1 MLKNYL
7 LIAVRNLRKHKGY
20 AFVNLSGFALG
31 IACCILIVLFVQDEL
46 SYDRFHEQADQI
58 YRVAVREVTPTS
70 DALYPLTPYPL
81 AATLVT
87 DFPDV
92 IHATR
97 LRRRFA
103 EAVGYGDKLFDE
115 TRIHRADSN
124 FFEVFQLRF
133 LQGHP
138 KTALKNPSSVVIT
151 ASIARKYFGD
161 DDPMGNVLDFKDGIT
176 YSTPYTVTGVIEDVP
191 RQSHFDFDFLLSWR
205 RLGDERRV
213 RQSWFG
219 YGVYTYF
226 VLDAQRRPEDLE
238 AKFPDMLRR
247 YGGPQIEE
255 SRGLSFDE
263 HLAAGND
270 YHYFLQPLTDIHLHS
285 NMGWEIEPNGSITY
299 VYLFMVIAFFILL
312 LACVNYMN
320 LATARSAR
328 RASEIGMRKVM
339 GSNRRQLIAQILTE
353 SVLMT
358 GLAFVVALVL
368 VEGMKPAFNAF
379 TGKALEVGY
388 FSTGYVVPAL
398 LGGVLV
404 IGILAGSYPAFFLS
418 AFRPVVVLKG
428 TGRSGASRTALRNS
442 LVVFQFVVSM
452 ALLVG
457 TFVVQGQ
464 MDFMLNKKLGFEKE
478 HVVVMEKAWALGEQ
492 RAAFKQE
499 VQNHPG
505 VVGFSAA
512 GSVPG
517 GSYAEVFLAPGDA
530 ARSEQHN
537 VSVVWADHDYVQT
550 LGLAIAQG
558 RSFDEYV
565 VVPALLGGV
574 LVIGILAGSYPAFF
588 LSAFRPVVVL
598 KGTGRS
604 GASRTALRNSLVVFQ
619 FVVSMALLVGTF
631 VVQGQM
637 DFMLNKKLGFEKEH
651 VVVMEKAWA
660 LGEQRAAFKQE
671 VQNHPGVVGFS
682 AAGSVP
688 GGSYAEVFL
697 APGDAARSEQH
708 NVSVVW
714 ADHDYVQTLG
724 LAIAQG
730 RSFDEALASDSMAV
744 VVNEAL
750 VRVMGFGD
758 RPLEQ
763 HIRTPS
769 GHTLYPIIGVVTDFH
784 FQSLHEEI
792 QPFAYFIAEGTTG
805 RAAVRIRSDGVPAT
819 LAYLEQTWETFVPD
833 KPFSYSF
840 LEDDIAALY
849 RAEEQ
854 TRTLFGIFSLLAIVI
869 ACLGL
874 FGLSAFIAEQRTKEM
889 GIRKVLGASV
899 GGLVLLLSK
908 DFVKLVGLAFVVAT
922 PMAYF
927 AMHRWLES
935 FAYRTEI
942 SWWIFLVAGLLA
954 LAIALLTVGY
964 QAVRAAL
971 ADPVRSLRYE

>member
-31 IACCILIVLFVQDEL
+31 IACCLLIVLFVQDEL

-58 YRVAVREVTPTS
+58 YRVAIREVTPTS

-97 LRRRFA
+97 LRRRFTD
-103 EAVGYGDKLFDE
+103 AVGYGDKLFDE

-124 FFEVFQLRF
+124 FFEVFQLPF

-151 ASIARKYFGD
+151 ASIARKYFGG
-161 DDPMGNVLDFKDGIT
+161 DDPMGKVLDFKDGIT

-255 SRGLSFDE
+255 GRGLSFDE
-263 HLAAGND
+263 HLAAGNG

-299 VYLFMVIAFFILL
+299 VYLFMVIALFILL

-428 TGRSGASRTALRNS
+428 AGRSGASRTVLRNG

-517 GSYAEVFLAPGDA
+517 GSYAEVL
-530 ARSEQHN
+530 
-537 VSVVWADHDYVQT
+537 
-550 LGLAIAQG
+550 
-558 RSFDEYV
+558 
-565 VVPALLGGV
+565 
-574 LVIGILAGSYPAFF
+574 
-588 LSAFRPVVVL
+588 
-598 KGTGRS
+598 
-604 GASRTALRNSLVVFQ
+604 
-619 FVVSMALLVGTF
+619 
-631 VVQGQM
+631 
-637 DFMLNKKLGFEKEH
+637 
-651 VVVMEKAWA
+651 
-660 LGEQRAAFKQE
+660 
-671 VQNHPGVVGFS
+671 
-682 AAGSVP
+682 
-688 GGSYAEVFL
+688 L

-758 RPLEQ
+758 GPLGQ
-763 HIRTPS
+763 HIRTPN
-769 GHTLYPIIGVVTDFH
+769 GHTLYPIIGVVKDFH

-889 GIRKVLGASV
+889 GLRKVLGASV

-922 PMAYF
+922 PLAYF

-954 LAIALLTVGY
+954 LAMALLTVGY
-964 QAVRAAL
+964 QAGRAAL